1 MLETIT
7 LKDIQ
12 KKFVDI
18 LKDEDHG
25 YNNDGFYRGSAQRLR
40 YLLAT
45 TDLYDGKDE
54 ARNKFYECVTFGFG
68 DRLHQS
74 DKFTIKN
81 HELLKELMIMSYND
95 LEEYI
100 DQNRFDW
107 LGDDYEHIDQYL
119 DFLNNYQ
126 DKWKFSSDNWDD
138 PDSMDIHREEYEWVE
153 DTESKHRSG
162 VIGFKSENKFEVGY
176 NILMDY
182 FDELPEETRAECHK
196 RLDKVEL

>member
-1 MLETIT
+1 
-7 LKDIQ
+7 
-12 KKFVDI
+12 
-18 LKDEDHG
+18 
-25 YNNDGFYRGSAQRLR
+25 
-40 YLLAT
+40 
-45 TDLYDGKDE
+45 
-54 ARNKFYECVTFGFG
+54 
-68 DRLHQS
+68 
-74 DKFTIKN
+74 
-81 HELLKELMIMSYND
+81 MIMSYND

-153 DTESKHRSG
+153 DTESKHRSA

-196 RLDKVEL
+196 RLDAVKL